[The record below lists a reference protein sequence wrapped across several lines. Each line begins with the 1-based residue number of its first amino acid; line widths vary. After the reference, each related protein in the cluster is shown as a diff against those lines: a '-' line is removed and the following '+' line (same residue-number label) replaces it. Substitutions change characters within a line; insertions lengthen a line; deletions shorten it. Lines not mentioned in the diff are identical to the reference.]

1 LEAFHSDPAQAER
14 WKRWERTIG
23 LERGEGLFL
32 DGRLVAMA
40 SALPYAQWF
49 GGRSVP
55 MGGVR
60 AVMGRTELRGR
71 GHATRVLRACLEA
84 MHRRG
89 EALSV
94 LYPAV
99 TRPYRSLG
107 WETAGTVVFRQVTP
121 RALAA
126 IPPGD
131 LEVRRGAVADRP
143 AVRAIYDRVA
153 RDTNGW

>member
-1 LEAFHSDPAQAER
+1 MGAEQRPLDEGDLDQMWDLSLEAFHSDPAQAER

-60 AVMGRTELRGR
+60 AVMVPPQLPRPGPPTGPPP
-71 GHATRVLRACLEA
+71 ACL
-84 MHRRG
+84 HP
-89 EALSV
+89 LH
-94 LYPAV
+94 
-99 TRPYRSLG
+99 
-107 WETAGTVVFRQVTP
+107 
-121 RALAA
+121 
-126 IPPGD
+126 PP
-131 LEVRRGAVADRP
+131 
-143 AVRAIYDRVA
+143 
-153 RDTNGW
+153 